1 MAGKLLQSS
10 GLLENRP
17 QQFVSPCDT
26 VSLAFLE
33 CMCVSACLVWVC
45 DSLSVSLC
53 VLILLEVP
61 KVHALV
67 CVVIAAFVHLL
78 ISNAKS
84 RCVGYMFA

>member
-33 CMCVSACLVWVC
+33 RMCVSMFGVGVRFVV
-45 DSLSVSLC
+45 SQSLC
-53 VLILLEVP
+53 ID
-61 KVHALV
+61 
-67 CVVIAAFVHLL
+67 
-78 ISNAKS
+78 
-84 RCVGYMFA
+84 FA